1 LLRPEGGV
9 VRKLNSEEVARL
21 LEVHSAA
28 KSPGFLLWRASLRWQ
43 RAVGAALKEESL
55 THVQF
60 LILSTIWW
68 FERNGYRPSHR
79 DVSDHASL
87 DQAMMSQVARQ
98 LEKDGLIVRTVDQAD
113 GRMRRLG
120 TTPLGRGLAE
130 RSVALMDAAD
140 QEFFEEAGPI
150 SAVIAVLGPLA
161 RLRDPSETQALP
173 YEENEK

>member
-1 LLRPEGGV
+1 V

-21 LEVHSAA
+21 LEEHSAA
-28 KSPGFLLWRASLRWQ
+28 KTPGFLLWRASLRWQ

-60 LILSTIWW
+60 LILSTIRW
-68 FERNGYRPSHR
+68 FERNGHRPSHR
-79 DVSDHASL
+79 EVSDHASL
-87 DQAMMSQVARQ
+87 DQGMMSQVARQ
-98 LEKDGLIVRTVDQAD
+98 LEKNGLIVRTVDEAD
-113 GRMRRLG
+113 GRMRRLR
-120 TTPLGRGLAE
+120 TTPLGRRLAE
-130 RSVALMDAAD
+130 HSVALMDAAD

-173 YEENEK
+173 YEEDET